1 MTDPTGDA
9 TVPPPAIPDS
19 NDPHHQIY
27 AFTST
32 DWDLPPVPK
41 DIDWFGK
48 EERTIR
54 DAHAYAYQQFGT
66 TYHWARYVHLGYF
79 AYVNCTEFDKI
90 WTKLDQDPLSI
101 HRAIWY
107 NFMYHVERDMPM
119 TEQLNAWTLNIS
131 HDFLEYYDVKFL
143 TIDTLKHPNGVRS
156 AIDNSNPNEPDEQTW
171 IPVPDKKKQQNK
183 QTSPADDTP
192 AKSGGILRDP
202 DTTNQTKQRHNSKHL
217 VKPIHLINTTTV
229 KNKSTRTQDRTTH
242 RE

>member
-32 DWDLPPVPK
+32 DWDLPPIPK

-156 AIDNSNPNEPDEQTW
+156 AIDNSKPNKLDEHTW
-171 IPVPDKKKQQNK
+171 IPVPDKY
-183 QTSPADDTP
+183 
-192 AKSGGILRDP
+192 
-202 DTTNQTKQRHNSKHL
+202 
-217 VKPIHLINTTTV
+217 
-229 KNKSTRTQDRTTH
+229 
-242 RE
+242 